1 LITICLVCFTGLVF
15 PASKFMLCW
24 FWPGKVASLWV
35 SPELVPRL
43 KVKTV
48 SDVVSIIS
56 PRMFFFKLL
65 GFDRMLCSCRL
76 WWSCLIYNYVE
87 FAGEFSD

>member
-48 SDVVSIIS
+48 SDVLS
-56 PRMFFFKLL
+56 
-65 GFDRMLCSCRL
+65 
-76 WWSCLIYNYVE
+76 
-87 FAGEFSD
+87 A